1 MDKPV
6 IPVVFATNDNFT
18 LFCYIAVYSL
28 IRNTSSSNFYK
39 IYILETD
46 LCEDNRRMLE
56 GLTRENASVKCVD
69 ISGFTEHVELK
80 GSLHLSQETYYRLF
94 IPLIFPEYEKI
105 LYLDADMCVL
115 EDVAQLYE
123 AQVGDYPVGAVCD
136 VICHILQAH
145 SESIGLS
152 DVRKTF
158 NAGVLLINTVQ
169 FEKQKIREKCLA
181 LLSEDYQRKERKL
194 IFADQDA
201 LQIVLYEN
209 HYRLDGKWNY
219 QPQYLWRVEEIMDDV
234 REEYVRAADKAA
246 ILHYSGD
253 RKPWDNPELPKADVY
268 FKWVK
273 EADVVEKLIT
283 KLMAGIHK
291 IEKNLRSFDFFRFP
305 YSQVP
310 YNSKIVIY
318 AAGRVGTAFYHQLKA
333 SKYARMVLWVDK
345 NWEKMDPDLGVRA
358 VEEIGNT
365 DFDYVIIGIESAKI
379 AEDVKKMLMEMKVPQ
394 EKIVWEDY
402 RFL

>member
-28 IRNTSSSNFYK
+28 IKNTSSSNLYK

-46 LCEDNRRMLE
+46 LCEDNRKMLE
-56 GLTRENASVKCVD
+56 GLTRENVQVECVD

-94 IPLIFPEYEKI
+94 IPLIFPQYEKI
-105 LYLDADMCVL
+105 LYLDADML
-115 EDVAQLYE
+115 ILSDVAKLYE
-123 AQVGDYPVGAVCD
+123 TKIDGYPAGAVQD

-158 NAGVLLINTVQ
+158 NAGVLLINTVE

-181 LLSEDYQRKERKL
+181 LLSEDYRRKERKL

-201 LQIVLYEN
+201 LNIVLYEN

-234 REEYVRAADKAA
+234 REKYVRDANDAAV
-246 ILHYSGD
+246 LHYSGD
-253 RKPWDNPELPKADVY
+253 RKPWDNPKLPQADV
-268 FKWVK
+268 FWKWAK
-273 EADVVEKLIT
+273 EADVVEDLID
-283 KLMAGIHK
+283 KIMSGVRK
-291 IEKNLRSFDFFRFP
+291 IEENLRSFDFFRFP
-305 YSQVP
+305 YGQVP
-310 YNSKIVIY
+310 YKSKVVLY

-333 SKYARMVLWVDK
+333 SKYAEAVLWVDRGF
-345 NWEKMDPDLGVRA
+345 EKMDAGLGIKA
-358 VEEIGNT
+358 VEDIKNT
-365 DFDYVIIGIESAKI
+365 DFDYVIIAIESAKI
-379 AEDVKKMLMEMKVPQ
+379 AEEVKKMLIGMQVPA